1 MQLWARS
8 QAFYVPEKARM
19 GELLAFPVPE
29 KKSRRHKCS
38 MAQILFF
45 TGVRY
50 ERRNEPAVVVDEQT
64 TGDDAP
70 DRSSPS
76 RRRKRRA

>member
-1 MQLWARS
+1 
-8 QAFYVPEKARM
+8 M

-29 KKSRRHKCS
+29 KKSRRRPRSRS

-50 ERRNEPAVVVDEQT
+50 ERLHEAAMAVDEQT

>member
-1 MQLWARS
+1 
-8 QAFYVPEKARM
+8 M
-19 GELLAFPVPE
+19 GELLAFPVPQ
-29 KKSRRHKCS
+29 KKPRRHQRA

-50 ERRNEPAVVVDEQT
+50 ERLAETAAAADELT
-64 TGDDAP
+64 SGDHAP

>member
-1 MQLWARS
+1 
-8 QAFYVPEKARM
+8 M
-19 GELLAFPVPE
+19 GELLAFPVPQ
-29 KKSRRHKCS
+29 KKTRRRQRS

-50 ERRNEPAVVVDEQT
+50 ERLSDPVVVVDEQT